1 MLTIDIFGT
10 KLSITFGFLFLI
22 AANTACGDMLTL
34 YCLAFCII
42 HELAHLACIRLFS
55 VDTSEIKL
63 YGGGIKICGRGISEL
78 DKPRQILI
86 YCSGCAAN
94 LILSAAFYLA
104 GNMPFCAVNLCLL
117 ILNLMPVSYFD
128 GGQVL
133 ALFMPDSMR
142 LRAAISTAS
151 VCLIAGFAL
160 FGIFVTRET
169 LSLSAVITLAFIIL
183 SDLLD
188 G

>member
-10 KLSITFGFLFLI
+10 KLSLTFGFLFLI
-22 AANTACGDMLTL
+22 AANTAGGDMLTL
-34 YCLAFCII
+34 YCLAFCIV
-42 HELAHLACIRLFS
+42 HELSHLASMRIFS
-55 VDTSEIKL
+55 VDTSEIRL
-63 YGGGIKICGRGISEL
+63 YGGGIKICGKGISEL
-78 DKPRQILI
+78 DKRRQIII

-94 LILSAAFYLA
+94 LILAEGFYFA
-104 GNMPFCAVNLCLL
+104 ENMLFYAVNLCLF

-133 ALFMPDSMR
+133 ALLLPYNHR
-142 LRAAISTAS
+142 LRAALSATSI
-151 VCLIAGFAL
+151 CLIAGFVL
-160 FGIFVTRET
+160 FGIFASSDTI
-169 LSLSAVITLAFIIL
+169 SLSAMITLVFIIL

>member
-10 KLSITFGFLFLI
+10 KLSLTFGFLFLI
-22 AANTACGDMLTL
+22 AANTAGGDMLTL
-34 YCLAFCII
+34 HCLAFCII
-42 HELAHLACIRLFS
+42 HELAHLACMRLFS
-55 VDTSEIKL
+55 VGVSEIRL

-78 DKPRQILI
+78 DKQRQLII

-94 LILSAAFYLA
+94 LVLAAVFYYA
-104 GNMPFCAVNLCLL
+104 GSMLFCTVNLCLFV
-117 ILNLMPVSYFD
+117 LNLMPVSYFD

-133 ALFMPDSMR
+133 SILLPDSIR
-142 LRAAISTAS
+142 LRAAAS
-151 VCLIAGFAL
+151 VISVCTIAGFAL
-160 FGIFVTRET
+160 FGIFVTSET

>member
-10 KLSITFGFLFLI
+10 KLSVTFGFLFLI
-22 AANTACGDMLTL
+22 AANTASGDMLTM
-34 YCLAFCII
+34 YCLSFCII
-42 HELAHLACIRLFS
+42 HELAHLTCMRLFS
-55 VDTSEIKL
+55 VGVSEIRF

-78 DKPRQILI
+78 DKQRQLII

-94 LILSAAFYLA
+94 LVLAAVFYYVGSML
-104 GNMPFCAVNLCLL
+104 FCTVNLCLL
-117 ILNLMPVSYFD
+117 VLNLMPVSYFD

-133 ALFMPDSMR
+133 SILLPDSIR
-142 LRAAISTAS
+142 LRAAAS
-151 VCLIAGFAL
+151 VISVCMIAGFAL
-160 FGIFVTRET
+160 FGIYVTRET